1 MVHGV
6 VQGVGFRISLARV
19 ARTRGAAGW
28 VRNRVDGAVEAVLE
42 GDREV
47 VDGIVEWCREGPR
60 GARVD
65 RVDVDDETVEGLAAF
80 EIR

>member
-1 MVHGV
+1 VRGV

-28 VRNRVDGAVEAVLE
+28 VKNRMDGAVEAVLE
-42 GDREV
+42 GEPDVVAGV
-47 VDGIVEWCREGPR
+47 VDWCREGPR
-60 GARVD
+60 GALVD
-65 RVDVDDETVEGLAAF
+65 GVEVDDEVPEGLTSF

>member
-1 MVHGV
+1 VRGV

-28 VRNRVDGAVEAVLE
+28 VKNRMDGAVEAVLE
-42 GDREV
+42 GEPEV
-47 VDGIVEWCREGPR
+47 VDGVVDWCREGPR
-60 GARVD
+60 GALVEG
-65 RVDVDDETVEGLAAF
+65 VEVDDEAPEGLTTF

>member
-1 MVHGV
+1 MHGL

-28 VRNRVDGAVEAVLE
+28 VRNCVDGSVEVVLE
-42 GDREV
+42 GDRDV
-47 VDGIVEWCREGPR
+47 VDAVVEWCREGPR

-65 RVDVDDETVEGLAAF
+65 RVDVDDEIVEELTAF